1 MKLYLIYIFLFFT
14 SIASY
19 SQEFEESKLVT
30 MEDEELLAL
39 YDKVKKDTIEAEKVV
54 RIYLERARIQKDTIK
69 MARGYDRLARLFN
82 PKKNIQFADS
92 IIDFTQH
99 IENITYPALGYMIKA
114 FEYNRLNNLPE
125 STKNL
130 YLVYDYASKNENIIH
145 QLHALEL
152 LITSKSF
159 WGNQQQALEL
169 QKYRD
174 GLLSDPDIFYK
185 IKKTSRKDYQK
196 KTSYLIEESKALSFM
211 SFILCYTNLGEY
223 EKAQEYIYLTKTFLS
238 KHRNNHLNDYS
249 TWLLVCEME
258 ISFYQKKYF
267 EVFKIEKKLL
277 SLPEYSGSYGMFDLN
292 NFVGL
297 SYINLNEYE
306 KGIFYLK
313 KADSIYV
320 NTNKM
325 LLPYQRRVFEEL
337 LNYYKI
343 KNDTANQLE
352 IYNKLMKIDSVFK
365 ENFKFFEPDMIKKF
379 ETPRLLKEKEKMI
392 AGLEEKNKKS
402 LTYTWGALI
411 LSLIAISG
419 LLYYFI
425 RQRVYKRRFENLIA
439 KKNLPENSNSE
450 SHNDIS
456 VKVVE
461 DILKH
466 LESFERNKEYLSS
479 KISLNSLSKNFNTNS
494 NYLSKIINLRMGK
507 NFSQYINDLR
517 VKFAL
522 DELKRNTKFRKYTI
536 KAIAQECGF
545 NSAESFTRA
554 FYKQHKIYPSYYIK
568 KLEEEKLK

>member
-1 MKLYLIYIFLFFT
+1 
-14 SIASY
+14 
-19 SQEFEESKLVT
+19 